1 MQKNGRLAKVPGVFS
16 LRKTTLLFFGRLSAP
31 KRQGKVRNMRA
42 LRARDHIYM
51 FFRNR
56 ICAGARVRACAGLP
70 APPWAQ
76 KRLYFH
82 GATSATSRKRRERR
96 KTGILK
102 RRRFGAAKTHHSQ
115 KKAFKTTC
123 QARRAKRKTACAAK
137 RGICFKKW
145 VCKWGCST

>member
-1 MQKNGRLAKVPGVFS
+1 MDVWRKCQAFFLCVKPLCCFLDGFLRQKGKEKSAICA
-16 LRKTTLLFFGRLSAP
+16 LFA
-31 KRQGKVRNMRA
+31 RA
-42 LRARDHIYM
+42 TILYM
-51 FFRNR
+51 VFRNR

-102 RRRFGAAKTHHSQ
+102 RRRFSAAETHHSQ
-115 KKAFKTTC
+115 KKAFKTNC